1 MLWTSSL
8 DAEPTFDPADDW
20 QLTKT
25 LHSYQAS
32 KFQTE
37 LVCAELEQRTLAA
50 QRGSGARDLAELV
63 APAGEIHHLT
73 VSPGVVATNMSAL
86 LNIWIP
92 CYQYLMFAVFWLVRH
107 SPPSA
112 RVLF

>member
-1 MLWTSSL
+1 MSSL

-37 LVCAELEQRTLAA
+37 LVCAELEQRTLACA
-50 QRGSGARDLAELV
+50 ILQRFRVRLREGWDVMQYDAGYKDYFSATRPEL
-63 APAGEIHHLT
+63 P
-73 VSPGVVATNMSAL
+73 VVL
-86 LNIWIP
+86 ERRW
-92 CYQYLMFAVFWLVRH
+92 
-107 SPPSA
+107 
-112 RVLF
+112 